1 MIIPTGQVI
10 RIASF
15 NMERCYIAF
24 QNLNTAAADKI
35 YILQQ
40 EAEPEVFLAHGIVIG
55 ALGMF
60 EMQNCLNPK
69 SKMAWFAYCKV
80 AAGADIRVMDI

>member
-1 MIIPTGQVI
+1 MIIPTGQVM
-10 RIASF
+10 RITSF
-15 NMERCYIAF
+15 NLERCYLAV

-40 EAEPEVFLAHGIVIG
+40 EAEPEVFKAHGIVIG

-60 EMQNCLNPK
+60 EMQNCINPK
-69 SKMAWFAYCKV
+69 SKKAWFAYCEA
-80 AAGADIRVMDI
+80 AAGVDLRVVDI